1 MTKQKQKKE
10 SIGSSETTREA
21 SGFRFDLDLA
31 FEKSSTHLY
40 QSKALLPLENKKEK
54 TVFLEWFVGFTEGDG
69 SFVLTKVASRT
80 NLKSTRPSFHIN
92 QKNPQV
98 LYKIKKELGFGRVHF
113 VREKKSGATY
123 YRYSVSRLQGV
134 KTLILLF
141 NGNLVLDK
149 VQARFIQWVNAF
161 NTLSDQRNAL
171 PYIINPA
178 QQALSTKIVPHLART
193 TTQINLNSAWLS
205 GFTDAE
211 GGFYVSLSPNKRFS
225 TGFRERYKFY
235 ITQKGELKLLHKIDE
250 LLQIETLKQL
260 SLTVKPKDWEN
271 FSHICKV
278 PNKTDVYR
286 LEFTRLQTLVAWTKY
301 FDRYPLLSKKQLV
314 FVRWRRVLLHREA
327 FKKAALASV
336 KGMRRYKRVFASI
349 GKIREATKSK

>member
-1 MTKQKQKKE
+1 MIKQKKE

-21 SGFRFDLDLA
+21 SSFHFDLDLA
-31 FEKSSTHLY
+31 FEKSCTHLY
-40 QSKALLPLENKKEK
+40 PLKNKKEK

-69 SFVLTKVASRT
+69 SFGLTKSPTRKNT
-80 NLKSTRPSFHIN
+80 KNTRPSFHIN

-113 VREKKSGATY
+113 VREEITGTTY
-123 YRYSVSRLQGV
+123 YRYSVSRLQDV

-149 VQARFIQWVNAF
+149 AQARFIQWVNAF
-161 NTLSDQRNAL
+161 NTLSNQRNAL
-171 PYIINPA
+171 PYIKPPA
-178 QQALSTKIVPHLART
+178 QQALSTKIVPHLT

-211 GGFYVSLSPNKRFS
+211 GGFYASLSPNKKFR

-235 ITQKGELKLLHKIDE
+235 ITQKGERKLLQRIDE
-250 LLQIETLKQL
+250 LLQVETLKEL
-260 SLTVKPKDWEN
+260 SLTVKPKDLEN
-271 FSHICKV
+271 FSHISKV

-286 LEFTRLQTLVAWTKY
+286 LEFTRLQTLVAWTNY

-314 FVRWRRVLLHREA
+314 FVRWKRVLLHREA
-327 FKKAALASV
+327 FKKAALTSV

-349 GKIREATKSK
+349 GKIREVTKTK